1 MRTLRRNKQT
11 VFYALYLGVED
22 VTEGEYKTG
31 EKAVLY
37 SSPVRV
43 KMNVSAAR
51 GNAEVEQFGI
61 QDTYSKT
68 IITDDMNCPITTDS
82 ILWIGIAPDANGE
95 IGAVKHNYKVVRVA
109 RSLNS
114 ITYAVE
120 EVKVS

>member
-11 VFYALYLGVED
+11 VFYALYLGIEDMVE
-22 VTEGEYKTG
+22 GGYKTG

-37 SSPVRV
+37 GSPMRV

-68 IITDDMNCPITTDS
+68 IITDDMNCPINTDS

-95 IGAVKHNYKVVRVA
+95 SGAVKHNYKVVRVA
-109 RSLNS
+109 KSLNS